1 MFYAKQ
7 EVNQMINKKLK
18 SYSLLLSIFMSFLLS
33 GCSDAPVESTNE
45 SRLTESSSELTAVAD
60 VSEVAEAVD
69 VVDAANDAN
78 ESEKVPIN
86 KLSDEEVK
94 ALISIDDISDIT
106 INSHDLKEISNSEY
120 GEQFIAQDTVNV
132 TYSAGNLTGIF
143 PQTVS
148 KTIEFYLNKDT
159 SKWENLAD
167 TTTACDVDN
176 SALPGSS
183 WKCESIDSVSLES
196 LFGDEIQSDET
207 GVLYFHF
214 LKRAGLFSFNLSNE
228 NNTSSERFFTTVGT
242 SGKLNWIGTSGNIE
256 KSFNITN
263 GSITDSG
270 EVIFEISC
278 DSSTVPMSFGT
289 EVVSISEHEYDEALG
304 LEVDEDKVYMDT
316 LPVFNV
322 SSASIENGE
331 WKTQTGL
338 KDANLSPELSWDAVD
353 GASKYAVLMID
364 DTTANNWFHWYAL
377 VDKTHL
383 DEGEYT
389 DIESGYAGPYPPDT
403 HEYDVYV
410 IALRDEPSNFFCKL
424 DTPGGDIFERLNAL
438 NTATDGSTGNVLA
451 YGLVEANYTPTEAYY
466 RSR

>member
-18 SYSLLLSIFMSFLLS
+18 SYSLLLSLFMSFLLT

-132 TYSAGNLTGIF
+132 TYSAGNITGIF

-183 WKCESIDSVSLES
+183 WKSETLGADSLNS
-196 LFGDEIQSDET
+196 LFGGEIPSGDT
-207 GVLYFHF
+207 GTLYIRF
-214 LKRAGLFSFNLSNE
+214 LKKMGLFSFNMDNE
-228 NNTSSERFFTTVGT
+228 NNTSSQRFFTTVGT
-242 SGKLNWIGTSGNIE
+242 GGKITWVGQAGTVE
-256 KSFNITN
+256 KSFNVTE
-263 GSITDSG
+263 GSVTDSG
-270 EVIFEISC
+270 EIILAF
-278 DSSTVPMSFGT
+278 TVGSASMDMHFGT
-289 EVVSISEHEYDEALG
+289 DVAVCPEQEYDRALG
-304 LEVDEDKVYMDT
+304 LEVDASKVYMDDLAT
-316 LPVFNV
+316 FDVTTT
-322 SSASIENGE
+322 AIENGQ
-331 WKTQTGL
+331 WKNEIGL
-338 KDANLSPELSWDAVD
+338 KEGNISPSDLWMAQ
-353 GASKYAVLMID
+353 
-364 DTTANNWFHWYAL
+364 
-377 VDKTHL
+377 
-383 DEGEYT
+383 
-389 DIESGYAGPYPPDT
+389 
-403 HEYDVYV
+403 
-410 IALRDEPSNFFCKL
+410 
-424 DTPGGDIFERLNAL
+424 
-438 NTATDGSTGNVLA
+438 
-451 YGLVEANYTPTEAYY
+451 
-466 RSR
+466 